1 MFFFATINYLG
12 HTISGAGLK
21 PNQDKVISIINAP
34 GPKNLTELQS
44 YLGLLNYY
52 GKFIPNLSSNL
63 QVLYKLLH
71 KNTKFNWT
79 QESEICVKNTKYFIQ
94 NTSNN
99 ILDLYDPGK
108 PIVVTCDA
116 IPYGVGAILSHI
128 VEGIEKPVLF
138 ASRTLGPC

>member
-71 KNTKFNWT
+71 KNTKFTWT
-79 QESEICVKNTKYFIQ
+79 RESEKCFKNSKNLLLKTIF
-94 NTSNN
+94 
-99 ILDLYDPGK
+99 
-108 PIVVTCDA
+108 
-116 IPYGVGAILSHI
+116 
-128 VEGIEKPVLF
+128 
-138 ASRTLGPC
+138 